1 VLIIDRDSRKALNWH
16 LWGAIGAGPVGEVV
30 KEAFARSGLPM
41 IFNTY
46 HGSAGLPVRLV
57 EAPETDEVEVA
68 TEAVRTPSCQSLVPG
83 RAPAAFDPG
92 KRRLKDRSQGSG
104 R

>member
-1 VLIIDRDSRKALNWH
+1 MLIIDRDSRNGSCGLR
-16 LWGAIGAGPVGEVV
+16 WGRGSVGEVV

-41 IFNTY
+41 IFNIY
-46 HGSAGLPVRLV
+46 HDSAGVPVRLV

-68 TEAVRTPSCQSLVPG
+68 TEAVRTPSGQSLVSG

>member
-1 VLIIDRDSRKALNWH
+1 MLIIDRDSRKALNWH
-16 LWGAIGAGPVGEVV
+16 LWGVIVAGPVGEVV

-41 IFNTY
+41 IFNIY
-46 HGSAGLPVRLV
+46 HGSAGVPVRLV
-57 EAPETDEVEVA
+57 EVREADGVEVA
-68 TEAVRTPSCQSLVPG
+68 TEAVRTPSCQTLVSG